1 MENLQIH
8 VLWDCGAAQDVWASC
23 SVHLQK
29 CSHVQEDMLQPVE
42 ELISPLEPSELELFL
57 VLTWVIYH
65 RQNAVTCGI
74 ELQQPQTLN
83 ARARDILEEFHCV
96 QQYNLRPALRQLLFW
111 RFPPTPNLLKISM
124 LLFSRS
130 PEQWGLVWL
139 FVMRRERLWPPS
151 VWDSDEAEIL
161 ACRTDNH
168 FCNERWLFRAYSRR
182 WLFVMSSL
190 SSLGCILHEIQYIG
204 SVWLDVL
211 GD

>member
-1 MENLQIH
+1 M
-8 VLWDCGAAQDVWASC
+8 DCGTAQDVWASC

-29 CSHVQEDMLQPVE
+29 CSHGQEDMLQLVE

-57 VLTWVIYH
+57 VLTWVICH
-65 RQNAVTCGI
+65 QQNAVTCGT

-96 QQYNLRPALRQLLFW
+96 QQHNSRPALQQLLSSW
-111 RFPPTPNLLKISM
+111 FPPTLNLLKISM

-139 FVMRRERLWPPS
+139 FMMRRERLWPPS
-151 VWDSDEAEIL
+151 VWDSEEAEIL
-161 ACRTDNH
+161 ACRKDNH

-182 WLFVMSSL
+182 W
-190 SSLGCILHEIQYIG
+190 
-204 SVWLDVL
+204 
-211 GD
+211 